1 LVNLNKIT
9 GGLIMFKDFFKKIKK
24 ALLYFE
30 VWLIV
35 TIPMT
40 AFAASDATAAQN
52 PDAVNLEN
60 QLKQAVSSVAIPIG
74 IALIFIGLVL
84 SAIKIIVSHS
94 NPSKRSQAL
103 EGVGWLIGGSIALG
117 LITTIFGLVLSIS
130 KLS

>member
-1 LVNLNKIT
+1 
-9 GGLIMFKDFFKKIKK
+9 MFKNFFRKIKK

-30 VWLIV
+30 VWLTV

-40 AFAASDATAAQN
+40 AFAGSNATAAPN
-52 PDAVNLEN
+52 SEAVNLKNE
-60 QLKQAVSSVAIPIG
+60 LIQAVSSVAIPIG
-74 IALIFIGLVL
+74 VALIFVGLTL